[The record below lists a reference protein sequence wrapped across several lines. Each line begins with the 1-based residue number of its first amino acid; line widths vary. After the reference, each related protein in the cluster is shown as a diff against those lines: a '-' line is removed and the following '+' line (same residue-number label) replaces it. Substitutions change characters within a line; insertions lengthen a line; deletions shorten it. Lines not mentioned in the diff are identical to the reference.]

1 MNAATTD
8 SRRAWTIA
16 AGAFIAN
23 VAVFGVLNSF
33 GVFFDAM
40 ADEFDAGSGAIALMF
55 AVTMFVYFSLGVV
68 TGPITDRIGP
78 RRLLVAGG
86 ALVATGLLLTS
97 VANSI
102 WMGYAAYG
110 AGVGAGAA
118 CVQIPMLATVG
129 GWFERQRTAAL
140 GLASSGIAGG
150 TMIAS
155 PLSAR
160 LIDAIGFRQTFAIYG
175 VAVFAVL
182 VAVALFVERPPV
194 RVTRAPGSLRA
205 AARELAAD
213 PAFARFYA
221 SGALMSMVIF
231 LPLVFLTGFAT
242 DHGES
247 HVQAATLL
255 GAMGAASIIGRL
267 GIGTLVPRYGLL
279 PLFRASYA
287 ATAASML
294 IWFGAGGNAAMLW
307 TFAAIFGVVS
317 GAWIAMLPA
326 VASELFGSQRLGATL
341 GIVFTGGAIGA
352 LAGPP
357 LAGAI
362 IDATGDYDVAIA
374 VAGGI
379 ALAAWSMVRSVG
391 AEEPVTGITAQ
402 PAA

>member
-1 MNAATTD
+1 MAVC
-8 SRRAWTIA
+8 
-16 AGAFIAN
+16 AFVAN
-23 VAVFGVLNSF
+23 VAVFGALNSF

-40 ADEFDAGSGAIALMF
+40 GDEFDAGSGAIALMV

-86 ALVATGLLLTS
+86 SLVAAGLLLTS

-118 CVQIPMLATVG
+118 CVQVPMLATVG
-129 GWFERQRTAAL
+129 GWFDRQRTAAL
-140 GLASSGIAGG
+140 GLASSGIAAG

-175 VAVFAVL
+175 VAVFVVL
-182 VAVALFVERPPV
+182 LAVATIVEQAPV
-194 RVTRAPGSLRA
+194 RITRAQGGTRD

-213 PAFARFYA
+213 PAFARFYV

-231 LPLVFLTGFAT
+231 LPLVFITAFAT

-247 HVQAATLL
+247 HVQAASLL

-267 GIGTLVPRYGLL
+267 GIGALVPRFGLL

-287 ATAASML
+287 ATAAAML
-294 IWFGAGGNAAMLW
+294 LWFGAGGNTVALW
-307 TFAAIFGVVS
+307 TFGAIFGVVS

-326 VASELFGSQRLGATL
+326 VASELFGSQRLGVTL

-362 IDATGDYDVAIA
+362 IDATGDYDIAIA
-374 VAGGI
+374 LAGGI
-379 ALAAWSMVRSVG
+379 ALAAWSIVRPIG
-391 AEEPVTGITAQ
+391 AEAETGRQALRVG
-402 PAA
+402 PCPCAASPCL